1 MKRGKILFCIIFALF
16 MILIP
21 AVILASNGSDGEV
34 EEIMIEEYQGVRLD
48 DMSAF
53 RENSIRGVQ
62 YINEDTFS
70 LLVEGRVNSIKAIP
84 YKDLL
89 AMDHTRKQITLHCV
103 EGWSARVV
111 WDGIPL
117 MDIFEMTGLTEDAT
131 SVIFHCF
138 DGYTTSLD
146 LDYIMEKNIMIADK
160 INGVTLPP
168 AQGFPLIVVA
178 EDKWGYKWARWVER
192 IEVVGEKGY
201 RGFWESRGYSNDG
214 SLDKPM
220 FEGVPRN

>member
-1 MKRGKILFCIIFALF
+1 MKRWKLLTGVIFVLF

-21 AVILASNGSDGEV
+21 AISFADNDSNGEM
-34 EEIMIEEYQGVRLD
+34 EEILIEEYNGIRLD
-48 DMSAF
+48 DFSSF

-62 YINEDTFS
+62 LVDKDSYS
-70 LLVEGRVNSIKAIP
+70 LLVDGEVNENKAFS
-84 YKDLL
+84 YAELL
-89 AMDHTRKQITLHCV
+89 DMEHFRKQITLNCV
-103 EGWSARVV
+103 EGWTARVL

-117 MDIFEMTGLTEDAT
+117 MDIFEMTGLTENAT
-131 SVIFHCF
+131 SVIFHCH

-146 LDYIMEKNIMIADK
+146 LSYIRERNIMIADK

-168 AQGFPLIVVA
+168 AQGFPYIVIA
-178 EDKWGYKWARWVER
+178 EDKWGYKWARWVVR
-192 IEVVGEKGY
+192 IEVVDDVGY

-220 FEGVPRN
+220 FEGAPRD

>member
-1 MKRGKILFCIIFALF
+1 MKRSKVLTGAIFVLF

-21 AVILASNGSDGEV
+21 AMVFADNGSNGEV
-34 EEIMIEEYQGVRLD
+34 EEILIEEYNGIRLD
-48 DMSAF
+48 DFSSF
-53 RENSIRGVQ
+53 RENSIKGVQ
-62 YINEDTFS
+62 FVDKDTYS
-70 LLVEGRVNSIKAIP
+70 LLVDGEVNGIKTFS
-84 YKDLL
+84 YTELL
-89 AMDHTRKQITLHCV
+89 EMEHLRKQITLHCV

-138 DGYTTSLD
+138 DVYTTSLN
-146 LDYIMEKNIMIADK
+146 LSHIRERNIMIADK
-160 INGVTLPP
+160 INGITLPP
-168 AQGFPLIVVA
+168 AQGFPYIVIA
-178 EDKWGYKWARWVER
+178 EDKWGYKWARWVVR
-192 IEVVGEKGY
+192 IEVVDEVGY

-220 FEGVPRN
+220 FEGTPRD